1 MEAKE
6 RKTLSGLR
14 YLSFVLDEEEY
25 CIDITKIKEIMG
37 MIEITKIPKTP
48 DFIKGVINL
57 RGQIIPII
65 DLRLKFELP
74 EIQYTDRTCIIV
86 VELYYENELTLMG
99 LVVDKIREVINI
111 QDERITKI
119 PYINLKVNSDYINGM
134 AEINDRIIVILDIT
148 KVLTEEDFVLI
159 KEIDEGSK
167 KKEKKKVKV

>member
-6 RKTLSGLR
+6 RKNLSGLR
-14 YLSFVLDEEEY
+14 YLSFILDEEEY
-25 CIDITKIKEIMG
+25 CIDIIKIKEIMG

-48 DFIKGVINL
+48 NFIKGVINL

-65 DLRLKFELP
+65 DLRLKFEIP
-74 EIQYTDRTCIIV
+74 EIPYTDRTCIIV
-86 VELYYENELTLMG
+86 VELFYENELTLMG

-119 PYINLKVNSDYINGM
+119 PYINLKINSDYISGM

-148 KVLTEEDFVLI
+148 KVLTEEEFVI
-159 KEIDEGSK
+159 IREIDEGGK
-167 KKEKKKVKV
+167 KKDKKKVKV